1 MPRNGRK
8 PKDRRSGDE
17 WFVYILRCADGSL
30 YTGIAKDMA
39 RRCRQHN
46 DGTASRYTRSRLPV
60 ELIYYEVHPSKGLA
74 LKREAAIKA
83 MHRQEKLAMAER
95 EKKPAQGV
103 RQVARLEDV
112 PNVGPA
118 VAADF
123 RRLGIA
129 TPAGLPG
136 RDPYALY
143 DDLCRI
149 TGYRHDPCLLD
160 TFIAAVRYMEGAPE
174 RPWWKYT
181 AERKREMAARKEAS
195 R

>member
-1 MPRNGRK
+1 M
-8 PKDRRSGDE
+8 
-17 WFVYILRCADGSL
+17 VRCADGSL
-30 YTGIAKDMA
+30 YTGIAKDVA
-39 RRCRQHN
+39 RRCQQHN
-46 DGTASRYTRSRLPV
+46 NGTASRYTRSRLPV
-60 ELIYYEVHPSKGLA
+60 ELVYHEVHPSQSSA

-83 MHRQEKLAMAER
+83 MDRRGKLTMAQQS
-95 EKKPAQGV
+95 KKPAKGV
-103 RQVARLEDV
+103 RQVARLEDI

-118 VAADF
+118 IAADL
-123 RRLGIA
+123 RQLGIT

-149 TGYRHDPCLLD
+149 TGHRHDPCLLD
-160 TFIAAVRYMEGAPE
+160 TFIAAVRYMEGAPK

-181 AERKREMAARKEAS
+181 AERKREIAARTEAS